1 MQTTK
6 ERLKNSGHSQ
16 VWLLGRLR
24 DKGFRSSPSEL
35 SSILNGV
42 IVTSKASTILDAS
55 EQILD
60 EEGCR

>member
-1 MQTTK
+1 MDTK
-6 ERLKNSGHSQ
+6 ERLRNTGHTQ

-42 IVTSKASTILDAS
+42 IITNKASAVLAAS

-60 EEGCR
+60 EEEGK

>member
-1 MQTTK
+1 VDTK
-6 ERLKNSGHSQ
+6 ERLRNTGHTQ

-42 IVTSKASTILDAS
+42 IITNKASAVLEAS

-60 EEGCR
+60 EEEGK